1 MNVNRYI
8 FQSPY
13 SSQIQIGRLESNA
26 SSDES
31 SSNKNEEVSNNI
43 QYTNKE
49 SSSFEN
55 MKIQESVKSVPK
67 QNPDTLLD
75 LYA

>member
-13 SSQIQIGRLESNA
+13 SSQIQIGRLDSNA
-26 SSDES
+26 SSDEN
-31 SSNKNEEVSNNI
+31 SSNKNGEVSNNI

-75 LYA
+75 FYA